1 MAGRLGT
8 DASKVRVALHH
19 LTGCDSTS
27 TSGIKAAALQ
37 ANPCHYL
44 YNFGKH
50 PNDIDFVVTEEF
62 LVNVYKLG
70 TSCKTMGELRYHL
83 FHCSKKTTLDLP
95 PTSQSIKGNILRAFY
110 GTYLQLHCLEKV
122 HLDSQNFDYSLA
134 DGILQPNQNQILLP
148 DDFPMPCK
156 QGQIS
161 LTG

>member
-1 MAGRLGT
+1 
-8 DASKVRVALHH
+8 
-19 LTGCDSTS
+19 
-27 TSGIKAAALQ
+27 
-37 ANPCHYL
+37 
-44 YNFGKH
+44 
-50 PNDIDFVVTEEF
+50 
-62 LVNVYKLG
+62 
-70 TSCKTMGELRYHL
+70 MGELRYHL
-83 FHCSKKTTLDLP
+83 FHCSKKTILDLP

-122 HLDSQNFDYSLA
+122 HLDSQNFDYSLV